1 MGEEVY
7 YHTGRELWSVA
18 KRGHGEPV
26 RRESLLP
33 RCSYISLV
41 TTWPVLLD
49 KCRECGSFLCLIVP
63 GHGPSCSRHHDNNTC
78 PCLNGGNCALNEAGL
93 VECQCLE
100 GFSGETCQSQPH
112 SSQLLLVICIV
123 LGCTLLAILVL
134 CYSFRR
140 KCRLILKD
148 LISGGMLHVPS
159 VRYSR
164 HSSSGA
170 GDNNVGYGI
179 FNDACEEYDLE
190 EITTD
195 QSHLMEQNLE
205 EDVI

>member
-1 MGEEVY
+1 
-7 YHTGRELWSVA
+7 
-18 KRGHGEPV
+18 
-26 RRESLLP
+26 
-33 RCSYISLV
+33 
-41 TTWPVLLD
+41 
-49 KCRECGSFLCLIVP
+49 
-63 GHGPSCSRHHDNNTC
+63 
-78 PCLNGGNCALNEAGL
+78 
-93 VECQCLE
+93 
-100 GFSGETCQSQPH
+100 
-112 SSQLLLVICIV
+112 
-123 LGCTLLAILVL
+123 
-134 CYSFRR
+134 
-140 KCRLILKD
+140 
-148 LISGGMLHVPS
+148 MLHVPS